1 MGISFGKRGGGL
13 ARLVLLL
20 SLVTLGWSGAGCA
33 VAPPVSTKQILR
45 QQALLDFT
53 GLLPAR
59 PVEQLNVKWAVP
71 RDWEQ
76 LPPKSGLMF
85 THQQYRSPSGVTGVG
100 VAYVRLPLPVSSGMI
115 AWFAQREYL
124 KKHNDQ
130 KEARL
135 IGRRSDAAG
144 REWFKGE
151 NNKYHGTGYVMT
163 RGNEAWIVYS
173 GWRVMFPPNAEEIS
187 ISQRSVRTIVP
198 LPKG

>member
-1 MGISFGKRGGGL
+1 MGILSRNHGGRARLALVLALAGL
-13 ARLVLLL
+13 A
-20 SLVTLGWSGAGCA
+20 WSGAGCV
-33 VAPPVSTKQILR
+33 VAPPVSTRHILR

-53 GLLPAR
+53 GLLPAQTL
-59 PVEQLNVKWAVP
+59 ETLNVKWSVP
-71 RDWEQ
+71 RDWEA
-76 LPPKSGLMF
+76 LPPKAGLMF

-100 VAYVRLPLPVSSGMI
+100 VAYVRLPFPVPSNTI
-115 AWFAQREYL
+115 AWIAQREYL

-135 IGRRSDAAG
+135 IARWSDEAG
-144 REWFKGE
+144 RAWFEGE

-163 RGNEAWIVYS
+163 RDNEAWIVYS

-187 ISQRSVRTIVP
+187 ISRRSVQTIVP